1 MINAAL
7 LAIVCFLPVRTSV
20 RRGVRVMSKRYFHEL
35 PPPTEIRFHRTRT
48 ADGALLCALI
58 ISYAVALDVHQD
70 VLPTIAYIIFMG
82 TVVAQ
87 GFIDLFTHYLPRLYS
102 WLTTLVCGGLVTL
115 HALVEWN
122 FERLIEA
129 AVSMVALT
137 LVMMVLGVASRG
149 GIGGGDVYLAPLLGL
164 MLGFSSFGA
173 VMRGTFAGF
182 FLGALFAIVL
192 LLKGYGTK
200 HRFAFGPFLI
210 VGAIWALTS

>member
-7 LAIVCFLPVRTSV
+7 LAIVCFLPVRTSI
-20 RRGVRVMSKRYFHEL
+20 RRGVHVMSRRYLTEL
-35 PPPTEIRFHRTRT
+35 PPPAGLRFHQTRI
-48 ADGALLCALI
+48 ADLALLGSLI
-58 ISYAVALDVHQD
+58 ISYWVALDVHQD
-70 VLPTIAYIIFMG
+70 VLPTIAYIIFVS
-82 TVVAQ
+82 TLVTQ
-87 GFIDLFTHYLPRLYS
+87 GFIDMFTHYLPRLFS
-102 WLTTLVCGGLVTL
+102 GLATLACGGLVTL

-122 FERLIEA
+122 FERLVEA
-129 AVSMVALT
+129 VVSMVALT
-137 LVMMVLGVASRG
+137 MVMMFVGVASRG

-164 MLGFSSFGA
+164 MLGYSSFGA

-210 VGAIWALTS
+210 IGAIWALTT